1 MNVHTQWHALESEIE
16 NGRMNVCRSEE
27 AIRVEK
33 WNESSIGR
41 MKISILTM
49 EISIIE

>member
-16 NGRMNVCRSEE
+16 NGRMNVCISEE

-33 WNESSIGR
+33 WNESSNGR